1 MRLAERCW
9 LPQMEKLLEAH
20 FDFDA
25 HPEVWQQSIA
35 CVAAD
40 GDHAKKQLFS
50 WILCGSYEGPSF

>member
-1 MRLAERCW
+1 
-9 LPQMEKLLEAH
+9 MEKLLEAH

-25 HPEVWQQSIA
+25 HPEVWRQSIA